1 MSALIM
7 IAITL
12 VAGAAVFSF
21 VNGAAGNSAKA
32 VGNSVAS
39 NINFL
44 NEREVI
50 VAACWASSGG
60 SCEGGDSGGSSLGLY
75 VYNNGAISPETM
87 NEISLTNSTSGANC
101 CWTNSSLTQA
111 SSNPCDNSS
120 SDSNLASV
128 TISKQQVG
136 GYLVTPSGAK
146 CSMHFGDSEDAHSY
160 TLEIIG
166 EYGSSAQYTVE
177 F

>member
-1 MSALIM
+1 
-7 IAITL
+7 
-12 VAGAAVFSF
+12 
-21 VNGAAGNSAKA
+21 

-50 VAACWASSGG
+50 VAACWASGGG
-60 SCEGGDSGGSSLGLY
+60 SCEGGDSGASSIKLY
-75 VYNNGAISPETM
+75 VYDNGAINPETM
-87 NEISLTNSTSGANC
+87 NEISITNNTAGANPANC
-101 CWTNSSLTQA
+101 CWTNPSLTQA
-111 SSNPCDNSS
+111 STNPCDNSG

-128 TISKQQVG
+128 TIGTRGSGVVG
-136 GYLVTPSGAK
+136 GYLVTKNSAK
-146 CSMHFGDSEDAHSY
+146 CSMLFGDSEDVHSY

-166 EYGSSAQYTVE
+166 EYGSTAQYTVE

>member
-44 NEREVI
+44 NEREVV
-50 VAACWASSGG
+50 VAACWASSSG
-60 SCEGGDSGGSSLGLY
+60 SCKAGGTSLELY

-87 NEISLTNSTSGANC
+87 NEISLTNNTSGANPVNC
-101 CWTNSSLTQA
+101 CWTNSSLAQA
-111 SSNPCDNSS
+111 STNPCDNST

-128 TISKQQVG
+128 TVSTQKVG
-136 GYLVTPSGAK
+136 GYLVTPGSSCHMNIGH
-146 CSMHFGDSEDAHSY
+146 SVDVHSY
-160 TLEIIG
+160 TLEVIG
-166 EYGSSAQYTVE
+166 EYGSSAQDTVE